1 MEENSSSIS
10 SSDTSSDRSVR
21 AADPTAEIS
30 DDVWEIA
37 EQVAWQQVLSC
48 IHPTLDSEEK
58 RKDVIDY
65 VQRLIRRSIGVE
77 VFPYGSVPLKTYLPD
92 GDIDLTALSSPK
104 SDDSLCRDVLAVMH
118 AEQLNA
124 NAEYEVRDTQFID
137 AEVKLVK
144 CLVDNI
150 VIDISFNQLG
160 GLSTLCFLE
169 QVDRLIGKD
178 HLFKHSIILIK
189 AWCYYESRILGA
201 HHGLI
206 STYALESLI
215 LYIFHMFNS
224 SLNGPL
230 VALHRFLV
238 YYSKFDWENYCISL
252 NGPVC
257 TSYLPDLVVDN
268 PDNEEEPMLSEEF
281 LRNCVDMFAV
291 SPKSSESNFRAFPK
305 KNLNI
310 IDPLKENNNLGRS
323 VNRGNFFR
331 IRSAFKFGARKLG
344 NILRLPKDRLAEEI
358 KNFFENT
365 LERHGRKN
373 ASHISG
379 DELERL
385 PFTVYSN
392 DDIHLNQS
400 NGSIGYNVLGL
411 EDKIRSASRNEPGR
425 YSNSTVSSQM
435 VVQTCYTPERT
446 VISGDHF
453 EKEYNDLVTDR
464 SLRLRNTNVEPD
476 FSSAGR
482 DCSDSFLA
490 NFSAGRFSD
499 SAISSPDDTFS
510 DSLSVDFRKKSL
522 DGNVDDVESLNLSD
536 LSGDYDSHI
545 RSLLYG
551 QCCHGYALSSTA
563 KCSPLSSFPTHF
575 QNNPGDTVCQYLPVF
590 WEMNSNDAAFGH
602 PPYAVDNCNP
612 STVGF
617 GLVERRKARGTGT
630 YIPNP
635 KRNSF
640 RERRSP
646 ARRNQVQDTRCHLQK
661 YTSNNIVDSTSP
673 RSLDANSIRIERK
686 NLSEGG
692 DYKRVKEQSSV
703 LDCEKQDLHNQPIRD
718 SYGDG
723 ISISKWELKFG
734 SFGAL
739 TEGSCL
745 LGLSDSIGA
754 SASSPVSRAVQN
766 SKEVKGN
773 QGRVAENLLNLKN
786 DEDFPPLSS

>member
-1 MEENSSSIS
+1 MDVYREQVVLMEENSSIS
-10 SSDTSSDRSVR
+10 SSESSSDRSVP
-21 AADPTAEIS
+21 ADPTAIGE
-30 DDVWEIA
+30 DVWETA
-37 EQVAWQQVLSC
+37 EQVAWDEVLAC

-65 VQRLIRRSIGVE
+65 VHRLIRRSIGVE

-92 GDIDLTALSSPK
+92 GDIDLTALSTPK

-124 NAEYEVRDTQFID
+124 NAEFEVRDTQFID

-169 QVDRLIGKD
+169 QVDRLIEKD

-230 VALHRFLV
+230 AALHQFLV

-257 TSYLPDLVVDN
+257 TSYLPDLVVHN
-268 PDNEEEPMLSEEF
+268 PDSEEEPVLSEEF
-281 LRNCVDMFAV
+281 LRNCVDMFSV
-291 SPKSSESNFRAFPK
+291 SPKSSESNLRAFPK

-310 IDPLKENNNLGRS
+310 IDPLKGNNNLGRS
-323 VNRGNFFR
+323 VNRGNYFR

-344 NILRLPKDRLAEEI
+344 NILRLPRDRLAEEI

-365 LERHGRKN
+365 LERHGRQN
-373 ASHISG
+373 ASHICG

-385 PFTVYSN
+385 PFMVYSYDN
-392 DDIHLNQS
+392 IHLNQF
-400 NGSIGYNVLGL
+400 NGNFDHHMLGL
-411 EDKIRSASRNEPGR
+411 EDNIRSASKNEPGR
-425 YSNSTVSSQM
+425 YSNSTISSQM
-435 VVQTCYTPERT
+435 VVHTCYTPEGSVT
-446 VISGDHF
+446 IGDRL
-453 EKEYNDLVTDR
+453 EKEYDDLVTDR
-464 SLRLRNTNVEPD
+464 SLPD
-476 FSSAGR
+476 FSLPGR
-482 DCSDSFLA
+482 DGSDSFVT
-490 NFSAGRFSD
+490 NFNAGRFGD
-499 SAISSPDDTFS
+499 SAISSPEDAFS

-522 DGNVDDVESLNLSD
+522 DGSFDDTESLNLAD

-551 QCCHGYALSSTA
+551 QCCHGIALSSPA
-563 KCSPLSSFPTHF
+563 KCSTLLSSPTHF
-575 QNNPGDTVCQYLPVF
+575 QNKPWDTVRQNLPVI
-590 WEMNSNDAAFGH
+590 WKMNSNDAAFGH
-602 PPYAVDNCNP
+602 PHYALDNSNP
-612 STVGF
+612 STAGF

-630 YIPNP
+630 YIPHP
-635 KRNSF
+635 KRNSS
-640 RERRSP
+640 RERPSQ
-646 ARRNQVQDTRCHLQK
+646 ARRTQLQDNRFQAQK
-661 YTSNNIVDSTSP
+661 NTSNNIVDSTSP
-673 RSLDANSIRIERK
+673 RTLDVNSVRI
-686 NLSEGG
+686 NTFEGG
-692 DYKRVKEQSSV
+692 DHQLVKEQSSV
-703 LDCEKQDLHNQPIRD
+703 SSCEKQDLHNQPIN
-718 SYGDG
+718 SNGNG
-723 ISISKWELKFG
+723 TTITKWELKFG
-734 SFGAL
+734 SFGSLA
-739 TEGSCL
+739 EGNCS
-745 LGLSDSIGA
+745 LGPSDTIAGA
-754 SASSPVSRAVQN
+754 SVSSPASPAVQN

-773 QGRVAENLLNLKN
+773 QGRDAENFLNLEN
-786 DEDFPPLSS
+786 DDDFPPLSS